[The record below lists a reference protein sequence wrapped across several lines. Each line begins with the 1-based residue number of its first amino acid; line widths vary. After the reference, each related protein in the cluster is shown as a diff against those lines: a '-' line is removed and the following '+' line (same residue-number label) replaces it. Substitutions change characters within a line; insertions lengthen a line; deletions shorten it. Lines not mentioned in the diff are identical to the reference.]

1 MSPNRNKAKGDRA
14 ERAAL
19 ESASKTMRA
28 KRTRAGYERDAGDL
42 HLFTPGGKVIAQVKD
57 CKAYAWPAWFE
68 QLDAQIAEAEAVTG
82 FLWVKRPGMGDAG
95 EWLAVMPAKHMLKL
109 LNRPA

>member
-1 MSPNRNKAKGDRA
+1 LPNRNKEKGDRG

-19 ESASKTMRA
+19 KAALDSGHDA

-42 HLFTPGGKVIAQVKD
+42 HLFTPSGKVVAQVKD
-57 CKAYAWPAWFE
+57 CKAYSWPAWFE

>member
-1 MSPNRNKAKGDRA
+1 MSPNANKNKGDRA

-19 ESASKTMRA
+19 VSANATIPT

-57 CKAYAWPAWFE
+57 CKAYSWPAWFE
-68 QLDAQIAEAEAVTG
+68 QLDAQVTEAEAMAG

-95 EWLAVMPAKHMLKL
+95 EWLAVMPAKNMLKL